1 MYQRRRNISKSVGD
15 KVSNFSKYFRS
26 DELGKVKKWKFHP
39 KLGGTIISPWSPY
52 VPTPLWINKSV
63 IDGAEPLTS
72 SSSTRLLY
80 CGKSDDIGN
89 NHTNI
94 SDE

>member
-1 MYQRRRNISKSVGD
+1 MKIKSKFVGD
-15 KVSNFSKYFRS
+15 YS
-26 DELGKVKKWKFHP
+26 
-39 KLGGTIISPWSPY
+39 TPWSPY

-72 SSSTRLLY
+72 SSSTRAFVLWQ
-80 CGKSDDIGN
+80 SDDIGN